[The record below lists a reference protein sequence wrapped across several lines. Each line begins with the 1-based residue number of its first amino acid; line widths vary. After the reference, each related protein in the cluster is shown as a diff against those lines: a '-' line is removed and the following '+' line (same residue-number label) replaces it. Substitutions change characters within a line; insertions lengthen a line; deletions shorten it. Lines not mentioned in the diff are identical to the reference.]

1 MAKKKNADSM
11 EWQKA
16 ISLFTEKIN
25 EIYGDDTDSLMKDLA
40 DFSKKEDALRDE
52 CKVTADDWSHS
63 HPFGLSAAS
72 DRFYAGLA
80 SDIWR
85 DITIQLFMPGIPD
98 GVTRLA
104 SIMMAAYL
112 EDIISNTESGRLQEI
127 FTDADSAVSCLSLRS
142 IPTTISRMMSTC
154 RI

>member
-72 DRFYAGLA
+72 DRFYAA
-80 SDIWR
+80 SHQIYG
-85 DITIQLFMPGIPD
+85 GI
-98 GVTRLA
+98 
-104 SIMMAAYL
+104 SQFNFSCL
-112 EDIISNTESGRLQEI
+112 EFPTESQDLPQ
-127 FTDADSAVSCLSLRS
+127 
-142 IPTTISRMMSTC
+142 
-154 RI
+154 